1 MTHLSDHVAL
11 VDLRGRIDDALSLL
25 PKNIHPQHVV
35 AVVTDTLARL
45 LVQCVLEESLDA
57 VATETAA
64 ALRRRV
70 IHHHN
75 QTVQQA
81 ELSLCPTQH

>member
-1 MTHLSDHVAL
+1 MTSLPDHVAL
-11 VDLRGRIDDALSLL
+11 ADLRGRIDAALSLL
-25 PKNIHPQHVV
+25 PDNIHSQHVV

-45 LVQCVLEESLDA
+45 LVQCVLAESLDT

-70 IHHHN
+70 IYHRN
-75 QTVQQA
+75 LQQA
-81 ELSLCPTQH
+81 ELPLCSTQH